1 MSADKETDKEEEKK
15 ASDPEKE
22 AEASSEAK
30 PELPLFPRRP
40 KWKKFLPVGI
50 CVLVLV
56 SVFLSYRYGKQQK
69 LRIMLVS
76 NASYDQVKG
85 VEELLRNPG
94 RYPSSWSAMVLDRL
108 DFGGLIFTNLEF
120 TNCDFSGSR
129 FDAAVFDNCVFKD
142 CLFKTCD
149 MREAEFRNSSFEGGN
164 FSRAVLS
171 GATFENT
178 SVKFA
183 NFKGARI
190 DTDQIKS
197 AEGWET
203 ASFDEEVAE
212 ALGL

>member
-1 MSADKETDKEEEKK
+1 MSADKKTDPGEEKK
-15 ASDPEKE
+15 ASE
-22 AEASSEAK
+22 AEPAAEANEEAK

-40 KWKKFLPVGI
+40 KWKKFLPIGLCLI
-50 CVLVLV
+50 VLAG
-56 SVFLSYRYGKQQK
+56 VFLTYRYGKQKK

-85 VEELLRNPG
+85 IEELLRNPG
-94 RYPSSWSAMVLDRL
+94 RYPSSWSDMVLDRL
-108 DFGGLIFTNLEF
+108 DFGGLIFADLEF

-129 FDAAVFDNCVFKD
+129 FDVAVFENCVFKD

-149 MREAEFRNSSFEGGN
+149 MREAEFRNSSVEGGN

-178 SVKFA
+178 NVKFA

-190 DTDQIKS
+190 DADQIK
-197 AEGWET
+197 AADGWET
-203 ASFDEEVAE
+203 AAYDEEISE